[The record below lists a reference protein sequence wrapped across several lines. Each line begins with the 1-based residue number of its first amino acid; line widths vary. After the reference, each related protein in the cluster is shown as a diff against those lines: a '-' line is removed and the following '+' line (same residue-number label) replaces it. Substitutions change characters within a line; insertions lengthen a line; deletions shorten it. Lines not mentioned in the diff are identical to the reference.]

1 MSSILS
7 AMAAIASFHIMTMPT
22 RHAPRAM
29 VAMATD
35 RRHLA
40 HLDGCT
46 FWRLLGT
53 GAGTS
58 TTPGADLRRWA
69 LFATWRDERALDDF
83 LARSPVAQRWQR
95 HATERYDLRMAA
107 IGGHGTWRN
116 VDVLGQ
122 VDTAGLTGTNDA
134 GQQPVVMLTRAVV
147 QRSSW
152 RTFARATQPVD
163 IELHASPGLLAVA
176 GVGEAPIGRQATV
189 SIWSSMAAARD
200 FAYRS
205 PQHVAVIER
214 TRKEQW
220 YGEEL
225 FARFAPLSATGTWNS
240 IDPLAAY
247 WPTVE

>member
-1 MSSILS
+1 
-7 AMAAIASFHIMTMPT
+7 MAAIASFHIMTMPT

-40 HLDGCT
+40 HVDGCT

-69 LFATWRDERALDDF
+69 LFATWRDESALDDF
-83 LARSPVAQRWQR
+83 LAR
-95 HATERYDLRMAA
+95 
-107 IGGHGTWRN
+107 HGTWRN
-116 VDVLGQ
+116 IDVLGQ

-214 TRKEQW
+214 TRNEQW